1 MNHAETIRSYYA
13 AWVRDDIPAVLA
25 LCTEDVVA
33 GIMPGKDLVGRE
45 AIAGFLTKFG
55 KALTDKH
62 YDIAAIVVQDDVAMI
77 EGVES
82 YLRDGKPVKLP
93 FMTVFRFRSGAIA
106 SWRDYF
112 DMQTLL
118 DQIKT

>member
-13 AWVRDDIPAVLA
+13 AWVRDDIPAVLS
-25 LCTEDVVA
+25 LCTDDVVA
-33 GIMPGKDLVGRE
+33 GIMPSKDLVGRE
-45 AIAGFLTKFG
+45 AVAGFLHKFG
-55 KALTDKH
+55 KTLTDKR
-62 YDIAAIVVQDDVAMI
+62 YDIAAIVVQGDIAMI
-77 EGVES
+77 EGVEN
-82 YLRDGKPVKLP
+82 YFRDGKPVRLP
-93 FMTVFRFRSGAIA
+93 FMTVFRFRNGAIA